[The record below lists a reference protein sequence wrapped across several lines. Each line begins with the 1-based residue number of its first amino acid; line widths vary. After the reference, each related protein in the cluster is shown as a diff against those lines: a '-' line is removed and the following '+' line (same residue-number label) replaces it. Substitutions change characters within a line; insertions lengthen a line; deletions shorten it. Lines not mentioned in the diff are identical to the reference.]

1 MITHNISVSNVLN
14 AIVPISRFNR
24 GEANKIFEEVS
35 QNGFKIVVKNNNP
48 TCVLLTPE
56 RYEELVS
63 ASEDYAL
70 LLEAQSRMKDAKDGD
85 FVSSEDVQRKLGI
98 TDEELASAEVDSNE

>member
-1 MITHNISVSNVLN
+1 MIIHNISVSNVLN

-24 GEANKIFEEVS
+24 GEANKIFDEVS

-63 ASEDYAL
+63 AAEDYAL
-70 LLEAQSRMKDAKDGD
+70 LLEAQSRMKDTKEDD
-85 FVSSEDVQRKLGI
+85 FVSSADVQRKLGI
-98 TDEELASAEVDSNE
+98 TNEELDNAGVEIDE